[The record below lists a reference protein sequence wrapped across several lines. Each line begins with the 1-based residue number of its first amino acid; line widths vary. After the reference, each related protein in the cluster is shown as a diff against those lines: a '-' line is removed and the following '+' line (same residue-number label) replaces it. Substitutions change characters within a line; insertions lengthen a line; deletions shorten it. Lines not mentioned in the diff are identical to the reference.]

1 MSADT
6 RPDDDGGPEEQA
18 SATSDDVVGRGIEAL
33 QSAAAEAI
41 HAARAVLDVAEE
53 LLTDPRTA
61 TAVSNVIGSMA
72 RGAVRSQPPEGP
84 DDEDGVQ
91 RIPVS

>member
-1 MSADT
+1 MTAET
-6 RPDDDGGPEEQA
+6 HHDDEHEPGQDAGAPL
-18 SATSDDVVGRGIEAL
+18 DDVVSRGVEAL
-33 QSAAAEAI
+33 QAAAAEAI
-41 HAARAVLDVAEE
+41 SAARAVLDVAEE

-61 TAVSNVIGSMA
+61 TAVSNLIGSMA
-72 RGAVRSQPPEGP
+72 TRGGPRRPEGP

>member
-1 MSADT
+1 MTADT
-6 RPDDDGGPEEQA
+6 GPGDETEAERGATA
-18 SATSDDVVGRGIEAL
+18 SEDVVGRGIEAL
-33 QSAAAEAI
+33 QAAAAEAI
-41 HAARAVLDVAEE
+41 SAARAVLDVAEE

-61 TAVSNVIGSMA
+61 AAVSNAIGSMA
-72 RGAVRSQPPEGP
+72 RSATRSRPPEGP

>member
-1 MSADT
+1 MTADAHSS
-6 RPDDDGGPEEQA
+6 DDREPEQG
-18 SATSDDVVGRGIEAL
+18 ATASDDVVGRGIEAL
-33 QSAAAEAI
+33 QAAAAEAI
-41 HAARAVLDVAEE
+41 SAARAVLDVAEE

-61 TAVSNVIGSMA
+61 AAVSNVLGSMA
-72 RGAVRSQPPEGP
+72 RSATRSRPPEGP

>member
-6 RPDDDGGPEEQA
+6 DAGDDHGNEPGGPA
-18 SATSDDVVGRGIEAL
+18 SDDVVGRGIEAL
-33 QSAAAEAI
+33 QAAAAEAI
-41 HAARAVLDVAEE
+41 SAARAVLDVAEE

-61 TAVSNVIGSMA
+61 AAVSNVIGSMA
-72 RGAVRSQPPEGP
+72 RGAARSRPPEGP